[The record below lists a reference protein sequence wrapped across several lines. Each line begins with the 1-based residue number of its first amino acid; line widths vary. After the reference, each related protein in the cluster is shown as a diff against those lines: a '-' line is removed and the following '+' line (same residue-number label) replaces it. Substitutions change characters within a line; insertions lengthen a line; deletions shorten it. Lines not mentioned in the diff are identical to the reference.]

1 MKLNYRDK
9 KIDLMQDLIEK
20 GFSKSLANI
29 LASRKINSADD
40 CFYDFSKLLPPNLLK
55 DCIEAGNYLAD
66 ALLDNKKIFI
76 VGDYDADGAT
86 ATATAI
92 KGFNLFGFENVDF
105 LIPSRFKS
113 GYGLSPEI
121 VDEVKRLGGNII
133 ITVDNGIA
141 SFIAIEKANLYGIDV
156 IVTDH
161 HLQGEELPKAKFIVN
176 PNRNDCNFPS
186 KNLCGVGVVFYL
198 LISVRKA
205 LREKNYFI
213 QRKEANLLEV
223 IDLVALGTIADLVPL
238 DYNNRLI
245 VNYGLRKIRSNQCNE
260 GIKQLLMYSNK
271 NFTECKTTDLSFSVA
286 PKINAAG
293 RMDDMS
299 IGVRCLL
306 STNPIEVIKIAKSL
320 VSLNQQRRETENQ
333 MTVSAEDMLNNFN
346 ESNLSICLFNSNW
359 HQGIVGIL
367 ASRIKEKFKRPTII
381 FSEDDDGCLKG
392 SGRSISCIHLR
403 DVIDNI
409 YKKSPNYF
417 LSFGGHAMA
426 AGVKIK
432 KEFFNEFCQNFEN
445 EVSRLIQQKDLE
457 EIVSL
462 DESILNESLTFDL
475 VREINEYVWGQ
486 DFPAPVF
493 NDSFNVLEQNLIAEK
508 HSKLILRKDQQEFE
522 GIYFNYCEDL
532 PDKINAVYTLN
543 NQSFRNKQTIQLV
556 IKAHQ

>member
-1 MKLNYRDK
+1 MKLNYRNK
-9 KIDLMQDLIEK
+9 KNDLMEDLVNK
-20 GFSKSLANI
+20 GFSKSLATI

-55 DCIEAGNYLAD
+55 DCVEAGNYLAD
-66 ALLDNKKIFI
+66 ALLDNKKIFV

-141 SFIAIEKANLYGIDV
+141 SFMAVEKANLYGIDV

-161 HLQGEELPKAKFIVN
+161 HLQGNELPKAKFIVN

-213 QRKEANLLEV
+213 KTKEANLLEV

-260 GIKQLLMYSNK
+260 GIKQLLMHSNK
-271 NFTECKTTDLSFSVA
+271 NFTECKTADLSFSVA

-306 STNPIEVIKIAKSL
+306 STNSIEVIKITKAL
-320 VSLNQQRRETENQ
+320 MSLNEQRRETENE
-333 MTVSAEDMLNNFN
+333 MTASAEDMLNSFN
-346 ESNLSICLFNSNW
+346 ESNLSICLFNSGW

-381 FSEDDDGCLKG
+381 FSEDDDGFLKG

-432 KEFFNEFCQNFEN
+432 KEFFNEFSQNFEN
-445 EVSRLIQQKDLE
+445 EVAKLIQHKDLE

-462 DESILNESLTFDL
+462 DESILTESLTFDL
-475 VREINEYVWGQ
+475 VREINEYIWGQ

-493 NDSFNVLEQNLIAEK
+493 NDDFKVVEQDLVADK
-508 HSKLILRKDQQEFE
+508 HLKLILRKDKQEFE